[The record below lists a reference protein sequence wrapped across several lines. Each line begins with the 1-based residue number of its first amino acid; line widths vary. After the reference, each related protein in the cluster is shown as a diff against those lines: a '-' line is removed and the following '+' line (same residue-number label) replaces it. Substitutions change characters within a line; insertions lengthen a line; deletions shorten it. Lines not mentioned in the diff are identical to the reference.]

1 LFTDKEHY
9 MSTWF
14 PPRWPVE
21 DPDLI
26 QLYTM
31 NTPNGQK
38 VGICLEEMGVPYEVH
53 VIDINKGDQHDPEY
67 LKLNPNGKIPS
78 LIDPHGPEDEP
89 VYLMESIVILQYL
102 ADKTGRFYP
111 RTYRARLEAQQWLT
125 FQVAHIGPMFG
136 QFGHFYKFARSKTT
150 DSYALNRYLNETKRL
165 LKILDTRLQ
174 DRDHIMGEYSI
185 VDMAMVP
192 WVDGLTSESGYGAAD
207 ILEMHNY
214 THVQGW
220 HGRVTSRPAYRWG
233 KDVGKIS

>member
-1 LFTDKEHY
+1 

-14 PPRWPVE
+14 PARWPVE

-38 VGICLEEMGVPYEVH
+38 VSICLEEMGVPYEAH
-53 VIDINKGDQHDPEY
+53 TINIIKGDQHDPEY
-67 LKLNPNGKIPS
+67 VKLNPNAKIPA

-125 FQVAHIGPMFG
+125 FQAAHIGPMFG
-136 QFGHFYKFARSKTT
+136 QFGHFHKFAKDKTSDT
-150 DSYALNRYLNETKRL
+150 YARDRYLNETKRL
-165 LKILDTRLQ
+165 LAVLETRLQ
-174 DRDHIMGEYSI
+174 DREHIMGEYSI

-192 WVDGLTSESGYGAAD
+192 WVVGLTSESGYNAGE
-207 ILEMHNY
+207 ILEIERY
-214 THVQGW
+214 ERVQAW
-220 HGRVTSRPAYRWG
+220 RDRVTSRPAYRWG
-233 KDVGKIS
+233 KDVGKLG

>member
-1 LFTDKEHY
+1 
-9 MSTWF
+9 MSIWF
-14 PPRWPVE
+14 PPKWPVE

-38 VGICLEEMGVPYEVH
+38 VSICLEEMGVPYEPHTVN
-53 VIDINKGDQHDPEY
+53 ITKGDQHDPEY
-67 LKLNPNGKIPS
+67 MQLNPNGKIPS

-125 FQVAHIGPMFG
+125 FQAAHIGPMFG
-136 QFGHFYKFARSKTT
+136 QFGHFYRWAKGKTK
-150 DSYALNRYLNETKRL
+150 DDYAKERYLNETKRL
-165 LKILDTRLQ
+165 LKILETRLT
-174 DRDHIMGEYSI
+174 DREFIMGEYSI

-192 WVDGLTSESGYGAAD
+192 WTIGLSSESGYQAGE
-207 ILEMHNY
+207 ILEIDSYEN
-214 THVQGW
+214 VKRW
-220 HGRVTSRPAYRWG
+220 CDKVSSRPAYRWG